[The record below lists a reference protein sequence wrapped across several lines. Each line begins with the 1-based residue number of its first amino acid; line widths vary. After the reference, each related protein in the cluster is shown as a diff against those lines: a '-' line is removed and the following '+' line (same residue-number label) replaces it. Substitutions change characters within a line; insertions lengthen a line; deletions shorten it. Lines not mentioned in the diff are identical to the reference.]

1 VVGSFVP
8 VGGPVV
14 AGVTHPA
21 FTAGVYAVRRA
32 ALEDLGGFSPDA
44 SDDDADHE
52 LLNRVVAAG
61 RHVEI
66 IPQPLAVKRRPDR
79 WTTLREVWPHL
90 TVDPPYDTEQ
100 CARAIR
106 PIAQMPG
113 ADPDLLGLILGGRS
127 EQALAAAALRE
138 QQQAYEARVAGYG
151 EWVAT
156 LERHAGEYRQ
166 WLEDLEATTAE
177 LRASCADYAR
187 DNEELRARARA
198 RSLRVGPLL
207 RRLRKLLD

>member
-1 VVGSFVP
+1 
-8 VGGPVV
+8 
-14 AGVTHPA
+14 
-21 FTAGVYAVRRA
+21 
-32 ALEDLGGFSPDA
+32 
-44 SDDDADHE
+44 
-52 LLNRVVAAG
+52 
-61 RHVEI
+61 
-66 IPQPLAVKRRPDR
+66 
-79 WTTLREVWPHL
+79 L

-127 EQALAAAALRE
+127 EQALAAATLRE

-156 LERHAGEYRQ
+156 LERHAEEYRQ